1 VVRTMA
7 TRTRNRTLAKRVAS
21 VDPEAARHLIADALP
36 DDVASVTGPDEIEG
50 MRGRLLALR
59 PEERPLLR
67 PRDFA
72 EALGVFLWVVAA
84 TFPVAV
90 PFLLTDD
97 VALAMRASQA
107 TTLAMLF
114 LAGLGLGRYAGHP
127 KPFRT
132 GTFAAAFGAVLIA
145 AVKFSG
151 GDEVTWSAAPI
162 VGGLFGATRGVVPG
176 LEATVAWESLDFY
189 IEAEYVHDLDDAS
202 ASYFYAWSEI
212 GWTPIQWLRV
222 GVAGQRTH
230 TVDNGRDLQRG
241 VFAQFIVGKATLG
254 IYAFNPDSG
263 ARYLIAAFG
272 LRF

>member
-1 VVRTMA
+1 MREGDISMKVTSGAKREPLLDPVDRISEVLFGLIMAVTFVGAISIATAGRQEVRTAVAAALGCNLAWGLVDAVMYVVRTMA

-145 AVKFSG
+145 AVKALG
-151 GDEVTWSAAPI
+151 G
-162 VGGLFGATRGVVPG
+162 
-176 LEATVAWESLDFY
+176 
-189 IEAEYVHDLDDAS
+189 
-202 ASYFYAWSEI
+202 
-212 GWTPIQWLRV
+212 
-222 GVAGQRTH
+222 
-230 TVDNGRDLQRG
+230 
-241 VFAQFIVGKATLG
+241 
-254 IYAFNPDSG
+254 
-263 ARYLIAAFG
+263 
-272 LRF
+272 